1 MCECLSFTMSG
12 PPCQPI
18 DVSKSKHVYS
28 HKSQLTVKKK
38 SYSRSIHPSWYKK
51 HPWITVFTT
60 KYKVFC
66 HSCCYSRKKG
76 LLTFS
81 KRQLNCFVEDEFCNW
96 KKALEKFLEHER
108 SDMHKEAVLKQVA
121 HNSSTN
127 VSAQHSTQCKEAQN
141 LHQCMLLK
149 LISSIRF
156 LASQSMPLRGRHE
169 DLASLDSNL
178 YKLLLLRAED
188 CPEMKTWIYRKEY
201 TS

>member
-1 MCECLSFTMSG
+1 M
-12 PPCQPI
+12 
-18 DVSKSKHVYS
+18 
-28 HKSQLTVKKK
+28 
-38 SYSRSIHPSWYKK
+38 
-51 HPWITVFTT
+51 
-60 KYKVFC
+60 
-66 HSCCYSRKKG
+66 
-76 LLTFS
+76 
-81 KRQLNCFVEDEFCNW
+81 
-96 KKALEKFLEHER
+96 EKFLEHER
-108 SDMHKEAVLKQVA
+108 SDIHKEAVLKRVA